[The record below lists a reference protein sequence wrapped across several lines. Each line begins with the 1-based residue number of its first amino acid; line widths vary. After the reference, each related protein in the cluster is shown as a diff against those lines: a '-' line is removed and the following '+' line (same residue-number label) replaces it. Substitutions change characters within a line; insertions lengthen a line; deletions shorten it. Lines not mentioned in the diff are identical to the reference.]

1 MLTLQARR
9 RARDCDGSTRRDFLR
24 VGSLGAGF
32 GLSSLLAARS
42 QAAEAGQAVRD
53 TSVIWLWLGG
63 GPTHVETFDPKMTAP
78 VEYRSTTG
86 EVKTV
91 LPGVTL
97 GGNFERMAKVADR
110 MAFVRSF
117 AHTNSGHGGGTHFLM
132 TGYDNR
138 NIDNGGLPT
147 RPSIGSITSRTRGA
161 NHAQTGMPTYVRLN
175 GIGSDG
181 PAFLGTSYAPFGS
194 DNTAKSNMKVQTP
207 LERIS
212 DRRSLLS
219 GFDRFNR
226 SADRTGLMDGLDAFE
241 KQAFHLVLGNA
252 PGAFDVKRED
262 PRTRDRYGSG
272 LGEQLLVAR
281 RLCEAGCGFVTVQ
294 YGGWDMHGNVKKS
307 MDSRGPVVD
316 RAVRTLVDDLD
327 QRGMLDNVVVVT
339 GEFGRTPRI
348 NKNAGRDHWAPL
360 STLALAGGGLQ
371 MGQAIGESD
380 TKVSR
385 PATRSIK
392 PQDLMAT
399 VFHVL
404 GIDQK
409 TTFINQGGRPVHMI
423 EDGRPIAELV

>member
-1 MLTLQARR
+1 MLTLQASR

-42 QAAEAGQAVRD
+42 QAAAAGQPVRD
-53 TSVIWLWLGG
+53 TSVIWVWLGG

-78 VEYRSTTG
+78 VEYRSATG

-147 RPSIGSITSRTRGA
+147 RPSLGSITSRTRGA
-161 NHAQTGMPTYVRLN
+161 NHRETGMPTYVRLS
-175 GIGSDG
+175 GISSDG

-194 DNTAKSNMKVQTP
+194 DNTARSNMQVQTP

-226 SADRTGLMDGLDAFE
+226 RADRSGLMDGLDAFE
-241 KQAFHLVLGNA
+241 KQAFHLVLGKA
-252 PGAFDVKRED
+252 PGAFDVKQED
-262 PRTRDRYGSG
+262 PRTKARYGSG

-281 RLCEAGCGFVTVQ
+281 RL
-294 YGGWDMHGNVKKS
+294 
-307 MDSRGPVVD
+307 
-316 RAVRTLVDDLD
+316 
-327 QRGMLDNVVVVT
+327 
-339 GEFGRTPRI
+339 
-348 NKNAGRDHWAPL
+348 
-360 STLALAGGGLQ
+360 
-371 MGQAIGESD
+371 
-380 TKVSR
+380 
-385 PATRSIK
+385 
-392 PQDLMAT
+392 
-399 VFHVL
+399 
-404 GIDQK
+404 
-409 TTFINQGGRPVHMI
+409 
-423 EDGRPIAELV
+423 